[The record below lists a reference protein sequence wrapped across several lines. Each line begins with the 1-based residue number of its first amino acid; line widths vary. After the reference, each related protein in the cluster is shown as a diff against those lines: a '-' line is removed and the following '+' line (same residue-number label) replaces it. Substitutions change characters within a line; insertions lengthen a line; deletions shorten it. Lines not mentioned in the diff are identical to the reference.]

1 MNVNVDEYVGI
12 DDEGYLFD
20 GHDPTSDKNVR
31 FRVELE
37 DAARLYSALKN
48 HQSTAIGIDSTM
60 VVHENVP
67 EDWL

>member
-1 MNVNVDEYVGI
+1 MNINVDEYVGLDI
-12 DDEGYLFD
+12 DGYLFD

-31 FRVELE
+31 FRVKLE

-48 HQSTAIGIDSTM
+48 HQPVSMGIDGSM

-67 EDWL
+67 EGWL